1 MFIAILTLLSA
12 LSISG
17 VAIFYSV
24 IGLATIFP
32 GAFVP
37 VVIMGGVLEVG
48 KLITASWLYRNWK
61 FTPFMLKT
69 YLTTAV
75 IILSLITS
83 MGIFGFLS
91 KAHLEQ
97 NLASDTLIQR
107 IQILEDKIESEKMSI
122 ERQTLVINRAEK
134 AISRDTG
141 TASGDIEV
149 QQSIIADANE
159 KLKTLLA
166 VETNTIRD
174 LNDRLNT
181 TVKDLNDRLKT
192 LDKNVS
198 DVLTSNKSFFNEEKA
213 ASDLKASQKEER
225 EQIAVKMAEAEQ
237 TIAIKIAESEKRIAE
252 LKADHKQE
260 IAKAQEIIANM
271 RTGSQDNKGQFAKEI
286 ENAEKKIFDSQGKID
301 LFIVEKQP
309 LEKQMLTLEA
319 EIGPVKYI
327 AALAVDWG
335 ITDQVETSKAVRWV
349 ILLLIVVFDPLAV
362 LLLIAANQSL
372 MRRFPPE
379 APKPQEIVDL
389 EKPDEEDVTLKWN
402 EMIGKA
408 NEAARMEKATEQLR
422 EWKDKLEA
430 FNSKVEKPE
439 DKPVEIIQ
447 EDDGVIPH
455 IELNG
460 QKKTEDKEIVVDN
473 TTDGFDPDE
482 VMFDAITEPEVDK
495 EKQLEEFKR
504 REQEEKE
511 ALEEYARKAAEEE
524 PVVEEPMKDFH
535 EEQAKEDE
543 LTRLSVA
550 QSKANKEERIK
561 PDLTEVIEPEPEVK
575 EQDEPKDEVKN
586 AKPLV
591 MRTIKPQEETPPKPT
606 LPDPAEMTDEER
618 NKMLDQFHNQHGT
631 FEDISLEELKMERDQ
646 SNRAQYLADVSLTK
660 EEADAQ
666 PAITESRM
674 AFFEDI
680 IDDILRGDTT
690 FENVPEENR
699 KIIAQIMDPDMPNPP
714 IITKGSALKEQRPE
728 GMEHMSAE
736 GLKEKF
742 MIQPDIEDRPMT
754 DEELDKLLDG
764 FDDGSKTTTGKRR
777 MIIKNGK
784 RIFVP
789 VEEKTD
795 YVQNE
800 EQSDQT
806 LWQKT
811 KELDIPE
818 PDKNEIILPDLP
830 NITEDIPEIAESI
843 AIEQSIPQSKFENYK
858 KRITTEEDYH
868 QRVETRI
875 NNLITK
881 LDSKEIKLSDLSK
894 EDQQVIIDILN
905 QNG

>member
-1 MFIAILTLLSA
+1 M
-12 LSISG
+12 
-17 VAIFYSV
+17 AIFYSV

-48 KLITASWLYRNWK
+48 KLITASWLYRNWR

-69 YLTTAV
+69 YLTTVV

-166 VETNTIRD
+166 VETNTVRD
-174 LNDRLNT
+174 LNDRLK
-181 TVKDLNDRLKT
+181 V

-213 ASDLKASQKEER
+213 AADLKASQKAER
-225 EQIAVKMAEAEQ
+225 EQIAVKVAEAQ
-237 TIAIKIAESEKRIAE
+237 DRIAE
-252 LKADHKQE
+252 LKRDHKQE
-260 IAKAQEIIANM
+260 IAKAQDIIANM
-271 RTGSQDNKGQFAKEI
+271 RTGSQDNKGQFTKEI
-286 ENAEKKIFDSQGKID
+286 ENAEKKIFDSQGNID
-301 LFIVEKQP
+301 LYIVEKQP
-309 LEKQMLTLEA
+309 LEKEMLTLEA

-372 MRRFPPE
+372 MRRFPVK
-379 APKPQEIVDL
+379 APKPDEVIDL

-402 EMIGKA
+402 EMMAKTE
-408 NEAARMEKATEQLR
+408 EAIKREQAEKRLKDWQ
-422 EWKDKLEA
+422 DKLET
-430 FNSKVEKPE
+430 FNEKVPQPE

-455 IELNG
+455 IDLVG
-460 QKKTEDKEIVVDN
+460 QKKTEDKEIDAQKDIDDAEQFGYRPPE
-473 TTDGFDPDE
+473 TKDGFDPDE
-482 VMFDAITEPEVDK
+482 VMFDLTEPAVDK
-495 EKQLEEFKR
+495 DKQLAEFKK
-504 REQEEKE
+504 REGEEKAE
-511 ALEEYARKAAEEE
+511 LERIAREAAEEDE
-524 PVVEEPMKDFH
+524 PKRDFQ

-575 EQDEPKDEVKN
+575 EPEAPKDEVKN

-591 MRTIKPQEETPPKPT
+591 MRTIKPQEDTPPKPT
-606 LPDPAEMTDEER
+606 LPDPAEMTDFER
-618 NKMLDQFHNQHGT
+618 RGLLNKFHQEHGK

-660 EEADAQ
+660 EEANAQ

-674 AFFEDI
+674 AFFEDM

-699 KIIAQIMDPDMPNPP
+699 KIIAQIMDPEMPNPP
-714 IITKGSALKEQRPE
+714 VITKGSALKDQRPE
-728 GMEHMSAE
+728 GMEEMSAE

-764 FDDGSKTTTGKRR
+764 FDDGGQTVTGKRR
-777 MIIKNGK
+777 MIIKDGK

-789 VEEKTD
+789 VEEKAD

-830 NITEDIPEIAESI
+830 NTTDDVPEIADSI
-843 AIEQSIPQSKFENYK
+843 AIEQSIPQSKFENYR

-868 QRVETRI
+868 QRVEARI
-875 NNLITK
+875 NDLITK

-894 EDQQVIIDILN
+894 EDQKVIIDILN

>member
-1 MFIAILTLLSA
+1 MFIATLTLLSA

-122 ERQTLVINRAEK
+122 ERQNAVIDRAEK
-134 AISRDTG
+134 AINRDTG

-159 KLKTLLA
+159 KLKTLLT
-166 VETNTIRD
+166 VETN
-174 LNDRLNT
+174 
-181 TVKDLNDRLKT
+181 TVKDLNDRLKV

-213 ASDLKASQKEER
+213 AADLKASQKAER
-225 EQIAVKMAEAEQ
+225 EQIAVKVAEAQ
-237 TIAIKIAESEKRIAE
+237 DRIAE
-252 LKADHKQE
+252 LKRDHKQE
-260 IAKAQEIIANM
+260 IAKAQDIIANM
-271 RTGSQDNKGQFAKEI
+271 RTGSQDNKGQFAREI
-286 ENAEKKIFDSQGKID
+286 ELAEKKIFDSQGNID

-309 LEKQMLTLEA
+309 LQKQMLTLEA

-362 LLLIAANQSL
+362 LLLIAANQSFL
-372 MRRFPPE
+372 RRFPVK
-379 APKPQEIVDL
+379 APKPQEVIDL

-402 EMIGKA
+402 EMMAKTE
-408 NEAARMEKATEQLR
+408 EAIRKEQAEKRLKDWQ
-422 EWKDKLEA
+422 DKLET
-430 FNSKVEKPE
+430 FNEKVPQPEEKPL
-439 DKPVEIIQ
+439 EIIQ

-455 IELNG
+455 IDLVG
-460 QKKTEDKEIVVDN
+460 QKKTEDKEIVADN
-473 TTDGFDPDE
+473 TDAFDPDE
-482 VMFDAITEPEVDK
+482 VMFDVLTEPKVDK
-495 EKQLEEFKR
+495 EAQLAEFKR
-504 REQEEKE
+504 REEEEKAE
-511 ALEEYARKAAEEE
+511 LERIAKEAAEEDE
-524 PVVEEPMKDFH
+524 PKRDFQ

-575 EQDEPKDEVKN
+575 EPEPPKDEVKN
-586 AKPLV
+586 AKPLI

-606 LPDPAEMTDEER
+606 LPNPAEMTDEER
-618 NKMLDQFHNQHGT
+618 NKMLDQFHNQNGT

-674 AFFEDI
+674 AFFEDM

-699 KIIAQIMDPDMPNPP
+699 
-714 IITKGSALKEQRPE
+714 
-728 GMEHMSAE
+728 
-736 GLKEKF
+736 
-742 MIQPDIEDRPMT
+742 
-754 DEELDKLLDG
+754 
-764 FDDGSKTTTGKRR
+764 
-777 MIIKNGK
+777 
-784 RIFVP
+784 
-789 VEEKTD
+789 
-795 YVQNE
+795 
-800 EQSDQT
+800 
-806 LWQKT
+806 
-811 KELDIPE
+811 
-818 PDKNEIILPDLP
+818 
-830 NITEDIPEIAESI
+830 
-843 AIEQSIPQSKFENYK
+843 
-858 KRITTEEDYH
+858 
-868 QRVETRI
+868 
-875 NNLITK
+875 
-881 LDSKEIKLSDLSK
+881 
-894 EDQQVIIDILN
+894 
-905 QNG
+905 

>member
-48 KLITASWLYRNWK
+48 KLITASWLYRNWR

-122 ERQTLVINRAEK
+122 ERQTMIINRAEK
-134 AISRDTG
+134 AINRDTG

-159 KLKTLLA
+159 KLKTLLT
-166 VETNTIRD
+166 VETNTVRD
-174 LNDRLNT
+174 LNDRLK
-181 TVKDLNDRLKT
+181 V

-213 ASDLKASQKEER
+213 AADLKASQKAER
-225 EQIAVKMAEAEQ
+225 EQIAVKVAEAQ
-237 TIAIKIAESEKRIAE
+237 DRIAE
-252 LKADHKQE
+252 LKRDHKQE

-271 RTGSQDNKGQFAKEI
+271 RSGSQDNKGQFAKEI
-286 ENAEKKIFDSQGKID
+286 ENAEKKIFDSQGNID

-309 LEKQMLTLEA
+309 LEKEMLTLEA

-379 APKPQEIVDL
+379 PPKPQTIVDL
-389 EKPDEEDVTLKWN
+389 EKPDDEDITLKWN
-402 EMIGKA
+402 EMMDKTDA
-408 NEAARMEKATEQLR
+408 VAKMEEATAQLQ

-430 FNSKVEKPE
+430 FNSKVPQPNAEA
-439 DKPVEIIQ
+439 PVEIIQ
-447 EDDGVIPH
+447 QDDGSATHVG
-455 IELNG
+455 ELRG
-460 QKKTEDKEIVVDN
+460 QKKTEQEEIAVDKELQEMKFERYDRENEKKIAEVVKKAKLD
-473 TTDGFDPDE
+473 DGFDPAEHEYDMTPVE
-482 VMFDAITEPEVDK
+482 KTEPRDF
-495 EKQLEEFKR
+495 LEETQK
-504 REQEEKE
+504 
-511 ALEEYARKAAEEE
+511 
-524 PVVEEPMKDFH
+524 
-535 EEQAKEDE
+535 EQAE
-543 LTRLSVA
+543 LRESME
-550 QSKANKEERIK
+550 QSKQQKEERIR
-561 PDLTEVIEPEPEVK
+561 PDFTEVIASEPEKPK
-575 EQDEPKDEVKN
+575 EQEVDSIEEPKDVVKN

-591 MRTIKPQEETPPKPT
+591 MRTIKPQEPTPPKPE
-606 LPDPAEMTDEER
+606 LPDPKDLTDEQR
-618 NKMLDQFHNQHGT
+618 NKMLDQFHNQNGT
-631 FEDISLEELKMERDQ
+631 FEDISDGELKMERDQ

-660 EEADAQ
+660 EQAEAQA
-666 PAITESRM
+666 PITESRM
-674 AFFEDI
+674 AFFQDI
-680 IDDILRGDTT
+680 IDDILRGDQT

-699 KIIAQIMDPDMPNPP
+699 NIIAQIMDPEMPNPQ
-714 IITKGSALKEQRPE
+714 IITKGSALKDQRPE
-728 GMEHMSAE
+728 GLEEMSAE

-742 MIQPDIEDRPMT
+742 MIQPDLEDRPMT
-754 DEELDKLLDG
+754 DEELDKLLEG
-764 FDDGSKTTTGKRR
+764 FEGGEKTVTGKRR
-777 MIIKNGK
+777 MIIKGGK
-784 RIFVP
+784 RTFVP
-789 VEEKTD
+789 VEE

-800 EQSDQT
+800 EQGDET
-806 LWQKT
+806 LWNKT
-811 KELDIPE
+811 KELDIAE

-830 NITEDIPEIAESI
+830 NTVEEQDSIPEIAESVSV
-843 AIEQSIPQSKFENYK
+843 EQSIPKEKFENYK
-858 KRITTEEDYH
+858 KRITSEEDYH
-868 QRVETRI
+868 QRVEARI
-875 NNLITK
+875 NDLITK
-881 LDSKEIKLSDLSK
+881 LDSKEIKLSDLSN

-905 QNG
+905 QND

>member
-32 GAFVP
+32 GAFLP

-122 ERQTLVINRAEK
+122 ERQTLVIERAEK

-166 VETNTIRD
+166 VETNTVRD
-174 LNDRLNT
+174 LNDRLK
-181 TVKDLNDRLKT
+181 V

-213 ASDLKASQKEER
+213 AADLKASQKTER
-225 EQIAVKMAEAEQ
+225 EQIAVKVAEAQ
-237 TIAIKIAESEKRIAE
+237 DRIAE
-252 LKADHKQE
+252 LKKDHKQE

-271 RTGSQDNKGQFAKEI
+271 RSGSQDNKGQFTKEI
-286 ENAEKKIFDSQGKID
+286 ENAEKKIFDSQGNID

-309 LEKQMLTLEA
+309 LEKEMLTLEA

-372 MRRFPPE
+372 MRRFPVK
-379 APKPQEIVDL
+379 APKPDEVIDL
-389 EKPDEEDVTLKWN
+389 EKPDDEDVTLKWN
-402 EMIGKA
+402 EMMAKTE
-408 NEAARMEKATEQLR
+408 EAIKREQAEKRLKDWQ
-422 EWKDKLEA
+422 DKLET
-430 FNSKVEKPE
+430 FNEKVPQPE

-455 IELNG
+455 IDLVG
-460 QKKTEDKEIVVDN
+460 QKKTEDKEIVADN
-473 TTDGFDPDE
+473 TDGFDPDE
-482 VMFDAITEPEVDK
+482 VMFDVLTEPKVDK
-495 EKQLEEFKR
+495 EAQLEKFKK
-504 REQEEKE
+504 REQEEKAE
-511 ALEEYARKAAEEE
+511 LERIAREAAEEDQ
-524 PVVEEPMKDFH
+524 PKRDFQ

-561 PDLTEVIEPEPEVK
+561 PDLTEVIEPEPEIEK
-575 EQDEPKDEVKN
+575 PEPPKDEVKN

-591 MRTIKPQEETPPKPT
+591 MRTIKPQEDTPPKPT

-618 NKMLDQFHNQHGT
+618 KKMLDVFHNQNGK
-631 FEDISLEELKMERDQ
+631 FEDITSEELKMERDE
-646 SNRAQYLADVSLTK
+646 SNRAQYLADVSLS
-660 EEADAQ
+660 ESDARAQ
-666 PAITESRM
+666 GAITESRM
-674 AFFEDI
+674 AFFQDMM
-680 IDDILRGDTT
+680 DDILRGDLT

-699 KIIAQIMDPDMPNPP
+699 KIIAQIMDPNLPNPP
-714 IITKGSALKEQRPE
+714 IITKGSALKEKPIP
-728 GMEHMSAE
+728 GLDKTTAE
-736 GLKEKF
+736 VLKEKF
-742 MIQPDIEDRPMT
+742 IEQPDLEDRPMT
-754 DEELDKLLDG
+754 DEELDELLDG
-764 FDDGSKTTTGKRR
+764 YQSDAEPVDGKTRTV
-777 MIIKNGK
+777 IKGGQK
-784 RIFVP
+784 IQVP
-789 VEEKTD
+789 IENETEQ

-800 EQSDQT
+800 EQNEDT
-806 LWQKT
+806 LWNKS

-818 PDKNEIILPDLP
+818 PEKNDLL
-830 NITEDIPEIAESI
+830 IPELQPTIKEDEVPELAESI
-843 AIEQSIPQSKFENYK
+843 SVDKIIPEEKFTKYK
-858 KRITTEEDYH
+858 KRLTSEEDYH
-868 QRVETRI
+868 QRVEARI
-875 NNLITK
+875 NDLITK
-881 LDSKEIKLSDLSK
+881 LDNKEIKLSDLSD
-894 EDQQVIIDILN
+894 EDQKVIMDILN
-905 QNG
+905 QNE

>member
-48 KLITASWLYRNWK
+48 KLITASWLYRNWR

-134 AISRDTG
+134 AINRDTG

-181 TVKDLNDRLKT
+181 TVKDLNDRLRT

-213 ASDLKASQKEER
+213 AADLKASQKEER
-225 EQIAVKMAEAEQ
+225 EQIANKIAEAEQ

-286 ENAEKKIFDSQGKID
+286 ENAEKKIFDSQGRID

-309 LEKQMLTLEA
+309 LEKEMLTLEA

-335 ITDQVETSKAVRWV
+335 ITDNVETSKAVRWV

-372 MRRFPPE
+372 MRRFPVK
-379 APKPQEIVDL
+379 APKPDEVIDL

-402 EMIGKA
+402 EMMAKTD
-408 NEAARMEKATEQLR
+408 EAIKREQAEKRLKDWQ
-422 EWKDKLEA
+422 DKLET
-430 FNSKVEKPE
+430 FNEKVPQPE

-455 IELNG
+455 IDLKG
-460 QKKTEDKEIVVDN
+460 QKKTEDKEIVADN
-473 TTDGFDPDE
+473 TDAFDPDE
-482 VMFDAITEPEVDK
+482 VMFDVITEPKVDK
-495 EKQLEEFKR
+495 EKQLEEFKK
-504 REQEEKE
+504 REQEEKAE
-511 ALEEYARKAAEEE
+511 LERIAKEAAEEDQ
-524 PVVEEPMKDFH
+524 PKRDFQ

-543 LTRLSVA
+543 ITRLSMA

-561 PDLTEVIEPEPEVK
+561 PDLTEVIEPEPQVK
-575 EQDEPKDEVKN
+575 EPEAPKDEIKN

-606 LPDPAEMTDEER
+606 LPDPAEMTDDER
-618 NKMLDQFHNQHGT
+618 KKILDVFHNQNGK
-631 FEDISLEELKMERDQ
+631 FEDITNEELKMERDE
-646 SNRAQYLADVSLTK
+646 SNRAQYLADVSLS
-660 EEADAQ
+660 ESDARAQ
-666 PAITESRM
+666 GAITESRM
-674 AFFEDI
+674 AFFQDMM
-680 IDDILRGDTT
+680 DDILRGDLT

-699 KIIAQIMDPDMPNPP
+699 KIIAQIMDPNLSNPP
-714 IITKGSALKEQRPE
+714 IITKGSALKEKPIP
-728 GMEHMSAE
+728 GLDKTTAE
-736 GLKEKF
+736 VLKEKF
-742 MIQPDIEDRPMT
+742 IEQPDLEDRPIT
-754 DEELDKLLDG
+754 DEELDALLDG
-764 FDDGSKTTTGKRR
+764 YQSDAETVSGKTQTV
-777 MIIKNGK
+777 IKGGQK
-784 RIFVP
+784 IQVP
-789 VEEKTD
+789 IENELEQ

-800 EQSDQT
+800 EQNEDT
-806 LWQKT
+806 LWNKS

-818 PDKNEIILPDLP
+818 PEKNDLL
-830 NITEDIPEIAESI
+830 IPELQPTIKEDEVPELAESI
-843 AIEQSIPQSKFENYK
+843 SVDKIIPEEKFTKYK
-858 KRITTEEDYH
+858 KRLTSEEDYH
-868 QRVETRI
+868 QRVEARI
-875 NNLITK
+875 NDLITK
-881 LDSKEIKLSDLSK
+881 LDNKEIKLSNLSD
-894 EDQQVIIDILN
+894 EDQKVIIDILN
-905 QNG
+905 QNE

>member
-48 KLITASWLYRNWK
+48 KLVTASWLYRHWSH
-61 FTPFMLKT
+61 TRWLLRT

-75 IILSLITS
+75 IILSFITS

-107 IQILEDKIESEKMSI
+107 ISILNDKIESEKMSI
-122 ERQTLVINRAEK
+122 DRQNAIILRAEK
-134 AISRDTG
+134 AINRDTG

-166 VETNTIRD
+166 VETNTVRD
-174 LNDRLNT
+174 LNDRLK
-181 TVKDLNDRLKT
+181 V

-198 DVLTSNKSFFNEEKA
+198 DVLTANKSFFNEEKA
-213 ASDLKASQKEER
+213 AADLKASQKEER
-225 EQIAVKMAEAEQ
+225 KQ
-237 TIAIKIAESEKRIAE
+237 IAIKVAEAQDRIAE
-252 LKADHKQE
+252 LKTDHKQE

-271 RTGSQDNKGQFAKEI
+271 RTGSQDNKGQFTKEV
-286 ENAEKKIFDSQGKID
+286 EQAEQKIFESQGNID
-301 LFIVEKQP
+301 LFILEKQP
-309 LEKQMLTLEA
+309 LEKEMLTLEA

-335 ITDQVETSKAVRWV
+335 ITDQVETSKAVRWI

-372 MRRFPPE
+372 LRRFPVK

-402 EMIGKA
+402 EMMGKA
-408 NEAARMEKATEQLR
+408 DAAEKMERATEQLR
-422 EWKDKLEA
+422 EWKDKLES

-439 DKPVEIIQ
+439 DRPVEIIQ
-447 EDDGVIPH
+447 EDPNDTDWGDGVVVPEKNVIDTPVAPDDPVVNPEWENTLSADPKEP
-455 IELNG
+455 IKDGFDPAEVMFDLETESTSD
-460 QKKTEDKEIVVDN
+460 QDKQLEKFKKREEEERKALEEYARKAREETQ
-473 TTDGFDPDE
+473 DGFDPDE
-482 VMFDAITEPEVDK
+482 VMFDGDPAGLK
-495 EKQLEEFKR
+495 ETLDEKR
-504 REQEEKE
+504 
-511 ALEEYARKAAEEE
+511 L
-524 PVVEEPMKDFH
+524 
-535 EEQAKEDE
+535 
-543 LTRLSVA
+543 
-550 QSKANKEERIK
+550 K
-561 PDLTEVIEPEPEVK
+561 PDLTEVIEPEVK
-575 EQDEPKDEVKN
+575 IEESKDVVKN

-591 MRTIKPQEETPPKPT
+591 VRTIKPQEETPPKPE
-606 LPDPAEMTDEER
+606 LPNPAEMTDEER
-618 NKMLDQFHNQHGT
+618 RQMLDEFHNKNGK
-631 FEDISLEELKMERDQ
+631 FEDISNEQLKMERDQ

-674 AFFEDI
+674 AFFQDI
-680 IDDILRGDTT
+680 IDDILRGNTT
-690 FENVPEENR
+690 FENVPDENK

-714 IITKGSALKEQRPE
+714 IITKGSALKDQKPE
-728 GMEHMSAE
+728 GMEEMSAE

-742 MIQPDIEDRPMT
+742 MIQPNIEDRPMT
-754 DEELDKLLDG
+754 DEELDKLLEG
-764 FDDGSKTTTGKRR
+764 FDDGSNTVTGKRR

-789 VEEKTD
+789 VEEKAD

-806 LWQKT
+806 LWQKS

-818 PDKNEIILPDLP
+818 PIKNEIILPDLP
-830 NITEDIPEIAESI
+830 NTTEDVPEIAESI
-843 AIEQSIPQSKFENYK
+843 AVEQSIPQAKFETYK
-858 KRITTEEDYH
+858 KRITSEEDYH
-868 QRVETRI
+868 QRVEARI
-875 NNLITK
+875 DDLITK
-881 LDSKEIKLSDLSK
+881 LDRKEIKLSDLSK

>member
-134 AISRDTG
+134 AINRDTG

-159 KLKTLLA
+159 KLKTLLT
-166 VETNTIRD
+166 VETN
-174 LNDRLNT
+174 
-181 TVKDLNDRLKT
+181 TVKDLNDRLKV
-192 LDKNVS
+192 LDKNVT

-213 ASDLKASQKEER
+213 AADLKTSQKEER
-225 EQIAVKMAEAEQ
+225 AE
-237 TIAIKIAESEKRIAE
+237 IAIKVKEAQVRIAE
-252 LKADHKQE
+252 LKTDHKQE

-271 RTGSQDNKGQFAKEI
+271 RSGSQDNKGQFTKEI

-309 LEKQMLTLEA
+309 LEKEMLTLEA

-335 ITDQVETSKAVRWV
+335 ITDNVETSKAVRWV

-379 APKPQEIVDL
+379 PPKPEEVLDL
-389 EKPDEEDVTLKWN
+389 EKPDDDELTLKWN
-402 EMIGKA
+402 EMMNKA
-408 NEAARMEKATEQLR
+408 NAEANATVKIDQATAQLKDWKEKL
-422 EWKDKLEA
+422 DS
-430 FNSKVEKPE
+430 FNAKVPKPE
-439 DKPVEIIQ
+439 NKPVEIIQ
-447 EDDGVIPH
+447 EDDSTIPH
-455 IELNG
+455 IDLKG
-460 QKKTEDKEIVVDN
+460 QKKTEHKEIVVDN
-473 TTDGFDPDE
+473 TIDGFDPAEVEGFEEFNSKYDE
-482 VMFDAITEPEVDK
+482 PKVDK
-495 EKQLEEFKR
+495 EKQLEEFKK
-504 REQEEKE
+504 REEEERK
-511 ALEEYARKAAEEE
+511 ALEEYSRKAREDEEE
-524 PVVEEPMKDFH
+524 QTISEQIEEAMEP
-535 EEQAKEDE
+535 
-543 LTRLSVA
+543 
-550 QSKANKEERIK
+550 ERIK
-561 PDLTEVIEPEPEVK
+561 PDFTEVLEPEVAVEEKKVK
-575 EQDEPKDEVKN
+575 EGTVGMIGQRMVDQKSGKVVE
-586 AKPLV
+586 
-591 MRTIKPQEETPPKPT
+591 PPKP
-606 LPDPAEMTDEER
+606 EMTDEER
-618 NKMLDQFHNQHGT
+618 TGMLNKFHQEHGK
-631 FEDISLEELKMERDQ
+631 FEDVSADELKMERDQ
-646 SNRAQYLADVSLTK
+646 SNRAQFLADVSLTK
-660 EEADAQ
+660 EEAAEQ
-666 PAITESRM
+666 GPITESRM
-674 AFFEDI
+674 AFFQDM
-680 IDDILRGDTT
+680 IDDILRGDLT

-699 KIIAQIMDPDMPNPP
+699 KIIAQIMDPELDNPQ
-714 IITKGSALKEQRPE
+714 IITKGSALKPE
-728 GMEHMSAE
+728 GEDGIEKTTAE

-742 MIQPDIEDRPMT
+742 MIEPKTEERPMT
-754 DEELDKLLDG
+754 DEELDELLEGFEDSKPKGKTRMVIKDG
-764 FDDGSKTTTGKRR
+764 KK
-777 MIIKNGK
+777 
-784 RIFVP
+784 IFVP
-789 VEEKTD
+789 VEGE

-800 EQSDQT
+800 EQT
-806 LWQKT
+806 EETKWEPV
-811 KELDIPE
+811 KELDLPE
-818 PDKNEIILPDLP
+818 PEKNEIILPDLP
-830 NITEDIPEIAESI
+830 TTDEENVPDIADSIQIESTI
-843 AIEQSIPQSKFENYK
+843 SQDKFTKYK
-858 KRITTEEDYH
+858 KRLTSEEDYH
-868 QRVETRI
+868 QRVEARI
-875 NNLITK
+875 NDLITK
-881 LDSKEIKLSDLSK
+881 LENGEVKLNDLTE
-894 EDQQVIIDILN
+894 EDQKVIMDILN
-905 QNG
+905 QDGQ

>member
-97 NLASDTLIQR
+97 NLASDTLVQR

-122 ERQTLVINRAEK
+122 ERQTLIINRAEK

-166 VETNTIRD
+166 VETNTVRD
-174 LNDRLNT
+174 LNDRLK
-181 TVKDLNDRLKT
+181 V

-213 ASDLKASQKEER
+213 AADLKASQKAER
-225 EQIAVKMAEAEQ
+225 EQIAIKVKEAQ
-237 TIAIKIAESEKRIAE
+237 DRIAE
-252 LKADHKQE
+252 LKRDHKAE

-271 RTGSQDNKGQFAKEI
+271 RSGSQDNKGQFTKEI

-301 LFIVEKQP
+301 LYIVEKQP
-309 LEKQMLTLEA
+309 LEKEMLTLEA

-335 ITDQVETSKAVRWV
+335 ITDNVETSKAVRWV

-389 EKPDEEDVTLKWN
+389 EKPDDEGIDLKWN
-402 EMIGKA
+402 AMMDKSD
-408 NEAARMEKATEQLR
+408 AAAKMEQATQQLQ

-447 EDDGVIPH
+447 EDNDVIPH
-455 IELNG
+455 IDLVG
-460 QKKTEDKEIVVDN
+460 QKKTEDKEIVADN
-473 TTDGFDPDE
+473 TKDGFDPDE
-482 VMFDAITEPEVDK
+482 VMFEMEANLPVDK
-495 EKQLEEFKR
+495 EKQLEEFKK
-504 REQEEKE
+504 REEEEQK
-511 ALEEYARKAAEEE
+511 ALEEVARKARE
-524 PVVEEPMKDFH
+524 
-535 EEQAKEDE
+535 EDE
-543 LTRLSVA
+543 VT
-550 QSKANKEERIK
+550 EPERTK
-561 PDLTEVIEPEPEVK
+561 PDFTEVIEPEIKIEEPEK
-575 EQDEPKDEVKN
+575 PKDVVKN

-591 MRTIKPQEETPPKPT
+591 MRTIKPEEVTPPKPT
-606 LPDPAEMTDEER
+606 LPTPAEMTDDER
-618 NKMLDQFHNQHGT
+618 KNMLDVLHNEHGKY
-631 FEDISLEELKMERDQ
+631 EDITDEELKMERDQ
-646 SNRAQYLADVSLTK
+646 SNRAQFLADVSLTK
-660 EEADAQ
+660 EEAAEQ
-666 PAITESRM
+666 GPITESRM
-674 AFFEDI
+674 AFFQDI
-680 IDDILRGDTT
+680 IDDILRGDQT

-699 KIIAQIMDPDMPNPP
+699 KIIAQIMDHEIDNPQV
-714 IITKGSALKEQRPE
+714 ITKGSALKAE
-728 GMEHMSAE
+728 GVDGVEKTTAE

-742 MIQPDIEDRPMT
+742 MIQPDIEDRPIT
-754 DEELDKLLDG
+754 DEELDKLLEG
-764 FDDGSKTTTGKRR
+764 FDGNEKTVTGKRR
-777 MIIKNGK
+777 MIIRDGK

-789 VEEKTD
+789 VEEKPQ

-800 EQSDQT
+800 EQSAQT

-818 PDKNEIILPDLP
+818 PEKNEILLPDLP
-830 NITEDIPEIAESI
+830 NTAEDIPDIAESI
-843 AIEQSIPQSKFENYK
+843 SIEQSIPQAKFEKYK
-858 KRITTEEDYH
+858 KRITSEEDYH
-868 QRVETRI
+868 QRVEARI
-875 NNLITK
+875 NDLITK